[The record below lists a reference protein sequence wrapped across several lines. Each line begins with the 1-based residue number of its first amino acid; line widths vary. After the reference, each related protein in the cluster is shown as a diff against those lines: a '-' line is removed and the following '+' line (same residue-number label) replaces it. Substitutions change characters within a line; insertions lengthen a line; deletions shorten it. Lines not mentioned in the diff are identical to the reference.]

1 VNHDGAWKAGVDG
14 ALPGIIMLAAPRN
27 GVKYREEFFEG
38 EAEDEAQIIHTGTN
52 VSIDFGTFEDCIMT
66 RNWSML
72 EPGLIEEKIYA
83 PGIGLIREI
92 SHREK
97 SQIDLIAI
105 E

>member
-1 VNHDGAWKAGVDG
+1 
-14 ALPGIIMLAAPRN
+14 
-27 GVKYREEFFEG
+27 
-38 EAEDEAQIIHTGTN
+38 
-52 VSIDFGTFEDCIMT
+52 MT

-97 SQIDLIAI
+97 SQIDLIVI